1 MKDKGETKKHL
12 LDELKLLRQRLADL
26 EASEAERERA
36 QRELPKIN
44 RALRAHSRC
53 SESLIR
59 STSEEGLLKD
69 ICRIIVEMGG
79 YQLAWV
85 GFAEHNADKTVRP
98 VAQMGFEDGYL
109 DTVEITWADTER
121 GRGPTGTA
129 IRTGEPTI
137 VRNIQTDPHYGPW
150 RAEAGKRGYASS
162 IALPLIAD
170 GQTFG
175 TLNIYAAEPD
185 AFDKEEVELLS
196 RLADDLA
203 YGILALRTRAELKST
218 EQELRKHRDHL
229 EELVAE
235 RTTELREATERLKR
249 DLAERKRLERAL
261 AQRNKLNTLGAIAAE
276 VAHEIRNPLVS
287 IGGFARRLQKKFPE
301 LAECDI
307 ILKECRRL
315 EKILLR
321 IRDYLKP
328 VKIRPQECSVNT
340 IVSGCVDLM
349 SPETKRKMV
358 TCQLDLGPEMAAAY
372 VDRDILAQIFIN
384 LILNAVGAMEKGK
397 TLFIRSFE
405 TDEDIQIEFKNLA
418 PGPILKNPDLLFM
431 PFSEG
436 GESIGLPL
444 CYRLLKDMGGLLS
457 FSAENDYTV
466 FTVFL
471 PKVTQPSLL

>member
-12 LDELKLLRQRLADL
+12 LDELKLLRRRLAQL
-26 EASEAERERA
+26 ETSEAERERT

-150 RAEAGKRGYASS
+150 RAEAGKRGFTSS

-196 RLADDLA
+196 KLADDLA
-203 YGILALRTRAELKST
+203 YGILSLRTRAELKST

-287 IGGFARRLQKKFPE
+287 IGGFTRRLQKKFPE
-301 LAECDI
+301 VAEYDI
-307 ILKECRRL
+307 ILKECKRL
-315 EKILLR
+315 EKILHR

-328 VKIRPQECSVNT
+328 VKIRPEECSVNT

-405 TDEDIQIEFKNLA
+405 TDEDIQIEFKNMAL
-418 PGPILKNPDLLFM
+418 GPMVKNPDLLFM

-457 FSAENDYTV
+457 FALENGYTV
-466 FTVFL
+466 FTVSL
-471 PKVTQPSLL
+471 PKVTQPSLV

>member
-12 LDELKLLRQRLADL
+12 LDELKLLRQRLAKL
-26 EASEAERERA
+26 ETSEAERERT
-36 QRELPKIN
+36 QQELRKIN

-53 SESLIR
+53 SESLMR

-69 ICRIIVEMGG
+69 ICRIIVKMGG
-79 YQLAWV
+79 YRLAWV

-150 RAEAGKRGYASS
+150 RAEAGKRGFTSS

-203 YGILALRTRAELKST
+203 YGILSLRTRAELKST

-287 IGGFARRLQKKFPE
+287 IGGFTRRLQKKFPE
-301 LAECDI
+301 VAEYDI
-307 ILKECRRL
+307 ILKECKRL
-315 EKILLR
+315 EKILHR

-328 VKIRPQECSVNT
+328 VKIRPEECSVNT

-405 TDEDIQIEFKNLA
+405 TDEDIQIEFKNMAL
-418 PGPILKNPDLLFM
+418 GPMVKNPDLLFM

-457 FSAENDYTV
+457 FALENGYTV
-466 FTVFL
+466 FTVSL
-471 PKVTQPSLL
+471 PKVTQPSLV

>member
-12 LDELKLLRQRLADL
+12 LDELKLLRRRLAEL
-26 EASEAERERA
+26 ETSEAERERA

-150 RAEAGKRGYASS
+150 RAEAGKRGFTSS

-196 RLADDLA
+196 KLADDLA
-203 YGILALRTRAELKST
+203 YGILSLRTRAELKST
-218 EQELRKHRDHL
+218 EQELRKHRDQL

-235 RTTELREATERLKR
+235 RTTELREATERLTR

-315 EKILLR
+315 EKILFR

-405 TDEDIQIEFKNLA
+405 TDEDIQIEFKNMAL
-418 PGPILKNPDLLFM
+418 GPMVKNPDLLFM

-457 FSAENDYTV
+457 FALENGYTV
-466 FTVFL
+466 FTVSL
-471 PKVTQPSLL
+471 PKVTQPSLV

>member
-12 LDELKLLRQRLADL
+12 LEELKLLRQRLAKL
-26 EASEAERERA
+26 ETSEAERERT
-36 QRELPKIN
+36 QQELSKIN

-53 SESLIR
+53 SESLMR

-69 ICRIIVEMGG
+69 ICRIIVKMGG
-79 YQLAWV
+79 YRLAWV

-150 RAEAGKRGYASS
+150 RAEAGKRGFTSS

-196 RLADDLA
+196 KLADDLA
-203 YGILALRTRAELKST
+203 YGILSLRTRAELKST

-287 IGGFARRLQKKFPE
+287 IGGFTRRLQKKFPE
-301 LAECDI
+301 VAEYDI
-307 ILKECRRL
+307 ILKECKRL
-315 EKILLR
+315 EKILHR

-328 VKIRPQECSVNT
+328 VKIRPEECSVNT

-405 TDEDIQIEFKNLA
+405 TDEDIQIEFKNMAL
-418 PGPILKNPDLLFM
+418 GPMVKNPDLLFM

-457 FSAENDYTV
+457 FALENGYTV
-466 FTVFL
+466 FTVSL
-471 PKVTQPSLL
+471 PKVTQPSLV

>member
-1 MKDKGETKKHL
+1 MKDEGDTREHL
-12 LDELKLLRQRLADL
+12 LDELKLLRQRLAKL
-26 EASEAERERA
+26 ETSEAKRE
-36 QRELPKIN
+36 QVQQELHKIN

-53 SESLIR
+53 SESLMR
-59 STSEEGLLKD
+59 STSEESLLKD
-69 ICRIIVEMGG
+69 ICRIIVKMGG
-79 YQLAWV
+79 YRLAWV
-85 GFAEHNADKTVRP
+85 GFAEHDADKTVRP
-98 VAQMGFEDGYL
+98 AAQMGFEDGYL
-109 DTVEITWADTER
+109 DTVEITWADTDR

-150 RAEAGKRGYASS
+150 RSEAGKRGFASS
-162 IALPLIAD
+162 IALPLIAN

-175 TLNIYAAEPD
+175 SLNIYAAEPD
-185 AFDKEEVELLS
+185 AFDKEEVALLS

-203 YGILALRTRAELKST
+203 YGILALRTKAELKST

-235 RTTELREATERLKR
+235 RTKELREATEKLKR

-261 AQRNKLNTLGAIAAE
+261 VQRNKLNTLGAIAAE

-287 IGGFARRLQKKFPE
+287 IGGFTRRLQKKFPE
-301 LAECDI
+301 VAEYDI
-307 ILKECRRL
+307 ILKECKRL
-315 EKILLR
+315 EEILHR

-328 VKIRPQECSVNT
+328 VKIRPEECSVNT

-358 TCQLDLGPEMAAAY
+358 TCQLDLGSEMASAY

-384 LILNAVGAMEKGK
+384 LILNAVGAMEKGG
-397 TLFIRSFE
+397 TLFIRSSE
-405 TDEDIQIEFKNLA
+405 TDEDIQIEFKNLTT
-418 PGPILKNPDLLFM
+418 GPVLKNPDLLFM

-457 FSAENDYTV
+457 FSAENGYTV
-466 FTVFL
+466 FTVSL
-471 PKVTQPSLL
+471 PKVTQPSLV

>member
-1 MKDKGETKKHL
+1 
-12 LDELKLLRQRLADL
+12 
-26 EASEAERERA
+26 
-36 QRELPKIN
+36 
-44 RALRAHSRC
+44 
-53 SESLIR
+53 
-59 STSEEGLLKD
+59 
-69 ICRIIVEMGG
+69 
-79 YQLAWV
+79 
-85 GFAEHNADKTVRP
+85 
-98 VAQMGFEDGYL
+98 
-109 DTVEITWADTER
+109 
-121 GRGPTGTA
+121 
-129 IRTGEPTI
+129 
-137 VRNIQTDPHYGPW
+137 
-150 RAEAGKRGYASS
+150 
-162 IALPLIAD
+162 
-170 GQTFG
+170 
-175 TLNIYAAEPD
+175 
-185 AFDKEEVELLS
+185 ELLS
-196 RLADDLA
+196 KLADDLA
-203 YGILALRTRAELKST
+203 YGILSLRTRAELKST

-287 IGGFARRLQKKFPE
+287 IGGFTRRLQKKFPE
-301 LAECDI
+301 VAEYDI
-307 ILKECRRL
+307 ILKECKRL
-315 EKILLR
+315 EKILHR

-328 VKIRPQECSVNT
+328 VKIRPEECSVNT

-405 TDEDIQIEFKNLA
+405 TDEDIQIEFKNMAL
-418 PGPILKNPDLLFM
+418 GPMVKNPDLLFM

-457 FSAENDYTV
+457 FALENGYTV
-466 FTVFL
+466 FTVSL
-471 PKVTQPSLL
+471 PKVTQPSLV

>member
-1 MKDKGETKKHL
+1 MKDKGETRKHL
-12 LDELKLLRQRLADL
+12 LDELKLLRHRLAEL
-26 EASEAERERA
+26 EASEAEREGA

-69 ICRIIVEMGG
+69 ICRIIVKMGG
-79 YQLAWV
+79 YRLAWV
-85 GFAEHNADKTVRP
+85 GFAEHDADKTVRP

-129 IRTGEPTI
+129 IRGF
-137 VRNIQTDPHYGPW
+137 
-150 RAEAGKRGYASS
+150 ASS
-162 IALPLIAD
+162 IALPLITD

-185 AFDKEEVELLS
+185 ALDKEEVELLS

-235 RTTELREATERLKR
+235 RTAELREATERLTR

-287 IGGFARRLQKKFPE
+287 IGGFTRRLQKKFPE

-307 ILKECRRL
+307 ILEECRRL

-349 SPETKRKMV
+349 SPETNRKMV

-384 LILNAVGAMEKGK
+384 LILNAVGAMEKGG
-397 TLFIRSFE
+397 TLLIRSFE
-405 TDEDIQIEFKNLA
+405 TGEDIQIEFKNLA
-418 PGPILKNPDLLFM
+418 TGPVLKNPDLLFM

-457 FSAENDYTV
+457 FSAENGYTV
-466 FTVFL
+466 FTVSL
-471 PKVTQPSLL
+471 PKVTQPSLV

>member
-12 LDELKLLRQRLADL
+12 LDELKLLRQRLAEL
-26 EASEAERERA
+26 EESEAERERT

-44 RALRAHSRC
+44 RALRAHSNC

-69 ICRIIVEMGG
+69 ICRIIVKMGG
-79 YQLAWV
+79 YRLAWV
-85 GFAEHNADKTVRP
+85 GFAEHDADKTVRP
-98 VAQMGFEDGYL
+98 VAQRGFEDGYL

-196 RLADDLA
+196 RLAGDLA

-218 EQELRKHRDHL
+218 EQELRKHRDQL

-235 RTTELREATERLKR
+235 RTTELIEATERLTR

-315 EKILLR
+315 EKILFR

-328 VKIRPQECSVNT
+328 VKVRPQECSVNT

-349 SPETKRKMV
+349 SPETKSKMV

-405 TDEDIQIEFKNLA
+405 TDEDIQIEFKNMAL
-418 PGPILKNPDLLFM
+418 GPMVKNPDLLFM

-457 FSAENDYTV
+457 FALENGYTV
-466 FTVFL
+466 FTVSL
-471 PKVTQPSLL
+471 PKVTQPSLV

>member
-12 LDELKLLRQRLADL
+12 LDELKLLRQRLAEL
-26 EASEAERERA
+26 EESEAERERT

-44 RALRAHSRC
+44 RALRAHSNC

-69 ICRIIVEMGG
+69 ICRIIVKMGG
-79 YQLAWV
+79 YRLAWV
-85 GFAEHNADKTVRP
+85 GFAEHDADKTVRP
-98 VAQMGFEDGYL
+98 VAQRGFEDGYL

-196 RLADDLA
+196 RLAGDLA

-218 EQELRKHRDHL
+218 EQELRKHRDQL

-235 RTTELREATERLKR
+235 RTTELIEATERLTR

-315 EKILLR
+315 EKILFR

-349 SPETKRKMV
+349 SPETKSKMV

-405 TDEDIQIEFKNLA
+405 TDEDIQIEFKNMAL
-418 PGPILKNPDLLFM
+418 GPMVKNPDLLFM

-457 FSAENDYTV
+457 FALENGYTV
-466 FTVFL
+466 FTVSL
-471 PKVTQPSLL
+471 PKVTQPSLV